1 MSTLTDKEYTDF
13 AKNFL
18 DKYLSLGFG
27 VLSKKETESLI
38 FSTLEKSSYFK
49 NKDNYELS
57 NELKITE
64 SKLKN
69 LRLDAAMRFSTPNH
83 KANLGNIVQRL
94 IDKDAIISLNDKK
107 MELLLENPVEKRE
120 FEYAVKK
127 AGCSIDYARNREI
140 VIVSPV
146 VLLNII
152 ISNAEFGEDHFKQL
166 VKDYIKDTNEQ
177 DEILQDSRSMF
188 DKISSFGKK
197 IQPIAVNSIF
207 LAAKV
212 WLGGA

>member
-1 MSTLTDKEYTDF
+1 MLRLTDKEYSDF

-18 DKYLSLGFG
+18 DVYLSLGFG

-38 FSTLEKSSYFK
+38 FSILEKTSYFK
-49 NKDNYELS
+49 SKDNYEFS

-64 SKLKN
+64 NKLKN

-94 IDKDAIISLNDKK
+94 IDKNAIVALNDGK

-127 AGCSIDYARNREI
+127 AGCYIDYARNREI
-140 VIVSPV
+140 VVVSPV
-146 VLLNII
+146 ALLNII
-152 ISNAEFGEDHFKQL
+152 IANVEFGEEHFKKL
-166 VKDYIKDTNEQ
+166 VQDNIQDAKEQ
-177 DEILQDSRSMF
+177 DEILKKSRTMLER
-188 DKISSFGKK
+188 ISLFGQK

-207 LAAKV
+207 LAAKAS
-212 WLGGA
+212 LGSA